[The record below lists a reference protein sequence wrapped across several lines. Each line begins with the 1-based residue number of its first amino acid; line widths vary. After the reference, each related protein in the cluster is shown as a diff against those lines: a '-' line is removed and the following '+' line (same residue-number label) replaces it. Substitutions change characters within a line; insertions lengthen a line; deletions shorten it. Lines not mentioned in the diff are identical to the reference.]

1 MPLRKLFMRKL
12 DCSLPRVL
20 YGQYVGLKAI
30 DTNFFSLSWAVNVL
44 WNARIIL
51 IESMNHLI
59 KLVKGSSFKI
69 GSISPQVYLKYN
81 RLFFI
86 PIYIL
91 SLIRFFFLNWIKI
104 RKWKILVKPD
114 EWNVSAK
121 KSLPRSPYSIWRV
134 TNYRYVPLCTVKKD
148 ALGTWHI
155 SLKRTAFSPRAFF
168 TPMSSISAFCF
179 FKKALQEIFLSFSL
193 LASTTTTIK
202 I

>member
-30 DTNFFSLSWAVNVL
+30 DTKCFSLSWAIKV
-44 WNARIIL
+44 
-51 IESMNHLI
+51 LI
-59 KLVKGSSFKI
+59 KCKNYSHWINNCKYRNDRKVSCNAFFEKAKVQNERHWGWKKAI
-69 GSISPQVYLKYN
+69 GESE
-81 RLFFI
+81 
-86 PIYIL
+86 
-91 SLIRFFFLNWIKI
+91 NWIWNQNTHMEKLCKTRWVKCLSKI
-104 RKWKILVKPD
+104 
-114 EWNVSAK
+114 VS
-121 KSLPRSPYSIWRV
+121 SLYSIWRV

-193 LASTTTTIK
+193 LASTTTSIK